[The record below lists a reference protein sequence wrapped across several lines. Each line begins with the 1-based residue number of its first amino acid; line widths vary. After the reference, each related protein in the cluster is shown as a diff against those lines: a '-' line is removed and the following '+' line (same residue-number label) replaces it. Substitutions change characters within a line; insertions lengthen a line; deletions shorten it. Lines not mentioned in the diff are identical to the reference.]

1 MILKDGFIQ
10 PERLSLVTLDR
21 PTHYP
26 MGSRRGDP
34 AADAAPLNTKNVIN
48 GEGQFYRILDF
59 INRICYNAIRQKML
73 SRS

>member
-21 PTHYP
+21 PTHCP

-34 AADAAPLNTKNVIN
+34 AANAAPLDTKKRNQRKKYLHQL
-48 GEGQFYRILDF
+48 GKS
-59 INRICYNAIRQKML
+59 AML
-73 SRS
+73 YLN

>member
-34 AADAAPLNTKNVIN
+34 ADVIKETVVASTWQMCYIVSKLKKTQKGKEN
-48 GEGQFYRILDF
+48 GKGDI
-59 INRICYNAIRQKML
+59 K
-73 SRS
+73 STS